1 MVAVF
6 LTQSLTTELK
16 ISDRINF
23 IEIYHKEKIDK
34 LMSQINLYLFD
45 IQFKYNDQ
53 NLIQQKKF
61 IRFREIQKTVF
72 IFF

>member
-1 MVAVF
+1 VVAVF